1 MAAQAADGGDGVN
14 VGSGGDDNTRTQL
27 RSLDTHKQDGLRTYA
42 AAVDRSKES
51 ILAALK
57 PLLEPLPSG
66 SLVLE
71 VASGTGQHAA
81 WFAAGLPN
89 VIWQPTEQDGSSAP
103 SIKAWTED
111 LPNVRPPAVLDAAA
125 APEDWPVTAGSC
137 AAVYCANVSHISPW

>member
-1 MAAQAADGGDGVN
+1 MAAQAADGGDGVVN
-14 VGSGGDDNTRTQL
+14 VGSGGDDNACTQL

-81 WFAAGLPN
+81 WFAAG
-89 VIWQPTEQDGSSAP
+89 
-103 SIKAWTED
+103 D
-111 LPNVRPPAVLDAAA
+111 LLSGDLL
-125 APEDWPVTAGSC
+125 
-137 AAVYCANVSHISPW
+137 H